1 MKRFWSVLFFFY
13 CAIFALLIAAGG
25 ITAGSNAITLSG
37 SWVNNGAFTANTS
50 TVTLDGTSQTLTIP
64 NHDELDKGTL
74 KAIYNQAL
82 RYISEEN
89 LKGHFYTK

>member
-1 MKRFWSVLFFFY
+1 MPKLK
-13 CAIFALLIAAGG
+13 
-25 ITAGSNAITLSG
+25 TLSG
-37 SWVNNGAFTANTS
+37 KDVVGILQSAGFFIAGKKGSHIKLKRILV
-50 TVTLDGTSQTLTIP
+50 DGISQTLTVP

-89 LKGHFYTK
+89 LRKHFYTE